1 MLKVECKPVT
11 VSIRAPREGGDYG
24 RPVAL
29 RLLYCFNARPPRR
42 GRWIIRQEMGLR
54 FEFQSAPPAKG
65 AIPPTLTIWERDRY
79 TRVFA
84 NPVQS
89 ENAKI
94 CPKLSKNWMIES

>member
-1 MLKVECKPVT
+1 MAA
-11 VSIRAPREGGDYG
+11 IRVGFGEGFQ
-24 RPVAL
+24 PA
-29 RLLYCFNARPPRR
+29 FSN
-42 GRWIIRQEMGLR
+42 GLPDVV
-54 FEFQSAPPAKG
+54 FQSAPPAKG